1 MGTGSGESLGQV
13 ERGGSASKRVVHGW
27 GNQRPEKRL
36 GIMSFEV
43 PHVPQGISIRSI
55 SSYLEVR
62 ERPAGQKA
70 KAESANSPQGDRGV
84 APVSTS
90 RVIGLLF
97 SQILGVETGVWM
109 R

>member
-1 MGTGSGESLGQV
+1 MGET
-13 ERGGSASKRVVHGW
+13 RV
-27 GNQRPEKRL
+27 RRRL
-36 GIMSFEV
+36 GITSFEV
-43 PHVPQGISIRSI
+43 PHVPQSISIRSI

-62 ERPAGQKA
+62 EWPAGQKA
-70 KAESANSPQGDRGV
+70 KAESGNYPSPLGV

-97 SQILGVETGVWM
+97 SQILGVETGLCM